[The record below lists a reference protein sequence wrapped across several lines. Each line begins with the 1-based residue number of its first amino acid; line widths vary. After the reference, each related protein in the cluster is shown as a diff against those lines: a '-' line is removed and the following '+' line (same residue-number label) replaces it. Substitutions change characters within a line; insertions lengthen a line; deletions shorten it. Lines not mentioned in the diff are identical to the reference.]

1 MSFFQHL
8 MNQFSSAHKMEQVY
22 SRAIERAKKHDIPGA
37 VADYSTVV
45 DARSTP
51 LQLRA
56 MALMNRAKA
65 YSALKSNEK
74 ARADLIAVLALP
86 KAPAAV
92 KDAAREKLTRMMR
105 YMKQHHKSDAATAPP
120 AAS

>member
-1 MSFFQHL
+1 
-8 MNQFSSAHKMEQVY
+8 
-22 SRAIERAKKHDIPGA
+22 

>member
-1 MSFFQHL
+1 MNFFQRL
-8 MNQFSSAHKMEQVY
+8 MSQFSSAHKMEQLY
-22 SRAIERAKKHDIPGA
+22 NHAMERAKRHDIPGA
-37 VADYSTVV
+37 IAEYSTVV
-45 DARSTP
+45 DAKSTP

-65 YSALKSNEK
+65 YSALKSHEK
-74 ARADLIAVLALP
+74 ARADLVAVLELP
-86 KAPAAV
+86 KAPPAV

-105 YMKQHHKSDAATAPP
+105 HLKQFKPNSAPSPP

>member
-1 MSFFQHL
+1 MNFFQRL
-8 MNQFSSAHKMEQVY
+8 VSQFSSAHKMEQLY
-22 SRAIERAKKHDIPGA
+22 NRAIDRAKRHDIPGA
-37 VADYSTVV
+37 VVDYSTVV
-45 DARSTP
+45 DSLATP
-51 LQLRA
+51 LQLKA

-65 YSALKSNEK
+65 YSALKEHEK

-86 KAPAAV
+86 KAPPAV

-105 YMKQHHKSDAATAPP
+105 YLKQHKPSPSTMPP